1 MTFSTPFTCTETIA
15 PVKTLKYF
23 ALASKI
29 SDGAEDKTPSS
40 FFERKWSECLKAGIN
55 MAAHNTVLF
64 LYV

>member
-40 FFERKWSECLKAGIN
+40 FFERK
-55 MAAHNTVLF
+55 
-64 LYV
+64 